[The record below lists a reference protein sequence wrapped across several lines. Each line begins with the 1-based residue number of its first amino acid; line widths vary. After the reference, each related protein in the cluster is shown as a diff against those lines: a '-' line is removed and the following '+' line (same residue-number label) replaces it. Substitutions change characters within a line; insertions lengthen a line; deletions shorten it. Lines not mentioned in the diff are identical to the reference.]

1 MRVSTLSMSNTVIKQ
16 IQQLGSQQ
24 SKLQVQVATG
34 QRIFNPGDD
43 PTAVGRVLNLES
55 ESRSLLQYGRNI
67 DRAMELSQASYS
79 ALREMKKVSDRGGE
93 IGALGAGVT
102 SPEAAR
108 AYASEVN
115 QLIEQAVQLSNTRFR
130 NDYMFAGTAVDAPP
144 YVATRDA
151 DGRITSVAYAGN
163 ADRLAVSLSET
174 TNVTPGTDHATNTG
188 VRDFINSLIELRDAL
203 TANDGPAVLAA
214 QGNLLVGEDVLVN
227 GVAEQGG
234 IQTRIEASR
243 TLLTSRTDD
252 IQKLISSEAD
262 IDLPEAIVRLNQ
274 ALTSYQ
280 AALQSSASIM
290 RLSLLDYIR

>member
-1 MRVSTLSMSNTVIKQ
+1 MRVSTLSISNTVIKQ

-55 ESRSLLQYGRNI
+55 ESRSLLQYERNI

-79 ALREMKKVSDRGGE
+79 ALREMKKVSDRAGE

-102 SPEAAR
+102 SPEASR

-115 QLIEQAVQLSNTRFR
+115 QLIEQAVQLANTRFR

-144 YVATRDA
+144 YTATRDA
-151 DGRITSVAYAGN
+151 NGQITDVAFVGN
-163 ADRLAVSLSET
+163 ADRTAISLSET
-174 TNVTPGTDHATNTG
+174 TNVTPGTDNATNTG
-188 VRDFINSLIELRDAL
+188 VRDFINGLVELRDAL
-203 TANDGPAVLAA
+203 TANDGPAVIAA
-214 QGNLLVGEDVLVN
+214 QGTLLAGEDVLVN

-252 IQKLISSEAD
+252 IQKLISAEAD
-262 IDLPEAIVRLNQ
+262 IDLPEAVVRLNQ

-290 RLSLLDYIR
+290 RLSLLDYIS

>member
-1 MRVSTLSMSNTVIKQ
+1 MRVSTLSISNTVIQQ

-55 ESRSLLQYGRNI
+55 ESRMLGQYERNI

-79 ALREMKKVSDRGGE
+79 ALRELKKVSDRASE
-93 IGALGAGVT
+93 IGSLGAGVT
-102 SPEAAR
+102 SAESAR
-108 AYASEVN
+108 AYAAEVD
-115 QLIEQAVQLSNTRFR
+115 QLIEQAVQLGNTRFR
-130 NDYMFAGTAVDAPP
+130 NDYLFAGTAVDAAPF
-144 YVATRDA
+144 VATRGT
-151 DGRITSVAYAGN
+151 DGKVTSVAYAGN
-163 ADRLAVSLSET
+163 ADRTAISLSET
-174 TNVTPGTDHATNTG
+174 TSVTPGTDNATNTG
-188 VRDFINSLIELRDAL
+188 LRDFIGSLVALRDAL
-203 TANDGPAVLAA
+203 TANDNSAVIAA
-214 QGNLLVGEDVLVN
+214 QGSLLTSEDVLVN

-243 TLLTSRTDD
+243 TLLTSRSDD
-252 IQKLISSEAD
+252 IQKLISAEAD
-262 IDLPEAIVRLNQ
+262 IDLPEAVVRLNQ

-280 AALQSSASIM
+280 AALQSSANIM

>member
-1 MRVSTLSMSNTVIKQ
+1 MRVSTLSISNTVIQQ

-55 ESRSLLQYGRNI
+55 ESRMLGQYERNI

-79 ALREMKKVSDRGGE
+79 ALRELKKVSDRASE
-93 IGALGAGVT
+93 IGSLGAGVT
-102 SPEAAR
+102 SAESAR
-108 AYASEVN
+108 AYAAEVD
-115 QLIEQAVQLSNTRFR
+115 QLIEQAVQLGNTRFR
-130 NDYMFAGTAVDAPP
+130 NDYLFAGTAVDAAPF
-144 YVATRDA
+144 VASRGT
-151 DGRITSVAYAGN
+151 DGKVTSVAYAGN
-163 ADRLAVSLSET
+163 ADRTAISLSET
-174 TNVTPGTDHATNTG
+174 TSVTPGTDNATNTG
-188 VRDFINSLIELRDAL
+188 LRDFIGSLVALRDAL
-203 TANDGPAVLAA
+203 TANDNSAVIAA
-214 QGNLLVGEDVLVN
+214 QGSLLTSEDVLVN

-243 TLLTSRTDD
+243 TLLTSRSDD
-252 IQKLISSEAD
+252 IQKLISAEAD
-262 IDLPEAIVRLNQ
+262 IDLPEAVVRLNQ

-280 AALQSSASIM
+280 AALQSSANIM

>member
-1 MRVSTLSMSNTVIKQ
+1 MRVSTLSISNTVIKQ

-34 QRIFNPGDD
+34 QRIFNPSDD

-55 ESRSLLQYGRNI
+55 ESRTLEQYERNI

-79 ALREMKKVSDRGGE
+79 ALREMKKVSDRAGE
-93 IGALGAGVT
+93 IGSLGAGVT

-108 AYASEVN
+108 AYASEVD
-115 QLIEQAVQLSNTRFR
+115 QLIEQAVQLANTRFR

-144 YVATRDA
+144 FDATRDV
-151 DGRITSVAYAGN
+151 DGKITSVAFVGN
-163 ADRLAVSLSET
+163 ADRTAISLSET
-174 TNVTPGTDHATNTG
+174 TNVTPGTDNTTNTG
-188 VRDFINSLIELRDAL
+188 LRDFINGLVELRDAL
-203 TANDGPAVLAA
+203 TANDGPAVITA
-214 QGNLLVGEDVLVN
+214 QNTLLTGEDVLVN

-252 IQKLISSEAD
+252 IQKLISAEAD
-262 IDLPEAIVRLNQ
+262 IDLPEAVVRLNQ

-280 AALQSSASIM
+280 AALQSSANIM
-290 RLSLLDYIR
+290 QLSLLDYIR